1 MAAKKNNDKEKI
13 NKNEGS
19 PASSDNIAIK
29 ADDRVFTGFLL
40 AFVLMLLATIGI
52 RLGEKW
58 FIGSLIP
65 AALYF
70 LYRWNFKEYWYEI
83 NFKDS
88 CIYYCQKHFSLISR
102 KLVAP
107 LEEVECVSVSKL
119 PRITLSGMAIYDSYY
134 LTMRYDYYVVIVSD
148 SGLLAKIS
156 GRLEFDE
163 ALNKAG
169 TVANE
174 AGLRFFPGKKD
185 HKLQVY
191 NSKGEIIVK
200 SVKSSKSEAAIDAMH
215 LYVGLIFKIIL
226 ALILTALVWLGG
238 TILYRILANAL

>member
-1 MAAKKNNDKEKI
+1 MAAKKNNKKEKI
-13 NKNEGS
+13 DEDEGTL
-19 PASSDNIAIK
+19 ASSDNIVIK
-29 ADDRVFTGFLL
+29 ADDQVFTGFSL
-40 AFVLMLLATIGI
+40 AFVLMLLATTGI

-83 NFKDS
+83 NFKEG
-88 CIYYCQKHFSLISR
+88 CIYYCQKYFSLVSR

-107 LEEVECVSVSKL
+107 FEEIECVSVSKL
-119 PRITLSGMAIYDSYY
+119 PRITPAGMMVHEVDY
-134 LTMRYDYYVVIVSD
+134 LTIKYDYYVVIVND
-148 SGLLAKIS
+148 SGLLSKIS

-163 ALNKAG
+163 AWNKAK

-174 AGLRFFPGKKD
+174 TDLRFFSGKAD

-200 SVKSSKSEAAIDAMH
+200 SIEAGKSEAAIDAMH
-215 LYVGLIFKIIL
+215 LYTGLIFKIIL
-226 ALILTALVWLGG
+226 ALILSGVVWVAG
-238 TILYRILANAL
+238 TILLRLIKNAL